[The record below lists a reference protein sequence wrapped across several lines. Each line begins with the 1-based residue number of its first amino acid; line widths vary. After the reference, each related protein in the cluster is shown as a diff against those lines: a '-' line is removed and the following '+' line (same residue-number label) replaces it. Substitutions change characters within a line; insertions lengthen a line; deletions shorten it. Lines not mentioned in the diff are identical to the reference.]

1 MKLTFHGGVAGVTG
15 SCHRVETDST
25 QFLVDCGMFQGGR
38 EAADKNYQP
47 FGFKPHDIAFV
58 LLTHAHIDHSG
69 LLPRLVAEGFTGPI
83 YATAATCDLL
93 QVMLLDSAHIQE
105 KEAEWR
111 KASRT
116 RETPHSKPIY
126 TARDAERALQQLH
139 VVAYD
144 EEIHPNPALRC
155 IYRDAG
161 HILGSAIIEAWITE
175 AGHASERAGLR
186 TIKGVFSGDIGQP
199 ARPLVRDPT
208 PIAEA
213 DFLLVES
220 TYGNRLHRSMDET
233 LAELEHAITDTLMR
247 KHGNVIVPAFAVGR
261 AQEML
266 YLLADLH
273 RKGRL
278 PPMKIYVD
286 SPLATKATEITMRHM
301 AILDPDTAEVM
312 SWTRKQ
318 NKGVQ
323 IHFVQDV
330 EESMRLHDIKHGA
343 IIISAS
349 GMCDAGRI
357 KHHLRYNLGRKE
369 STVILTGF
377 QAAGTLGRRII
388 DGVKEV
394 RIFGVAVPV
403 RADIYTIGGLS
414 AHADQSALLGWLAHF
429 KRAPAHTFVVHGE
442 PETANIFAAVVRD
455 KLHWSNVSAPTTSG
469 CAIL

>member
-1 MKLTFHGGVAGVTG
+1 MKLSFHGGVEGVTG
-15 SCHRVETDST
+15 SCHHVETSAT

-38 EAADKNYQP
+38 EADGKNHAP
-47 FGFKPHDIAFV
+47 FAFKARDIAFV

-93 QVMLLDSAHIQE
+93 EVMLLDSAHIQE

-111 KASRT
+111 KEAHA
-116 RETPHSKPIY
+116 RESTPIY
-126 TARDAERALQQLH
+126 TARDAERALRQLQP
-139 VVAYD
+139 VAYNTQFKP
-144 EEIHPNPALRC
+144 HASLRC

-161 HILGSAIIEAWITE
+161 HILGSAIIEAWITDN
-175 AGHASERAGLR
+175 AR
-186 TIKGVFSGDIGQP
+186 TVKGVFSGDLGQP
-199 ARPLVRDPT
+199 ARPLVRDPAPVT
-208 PIAEA
+208 EA

-220 TYGNRLHRSMDET
+220 TYGNRLHRSMADT
-233 LAELEHAITDTLMR
+233 LSELEHAITDTLKR
-247 KHGNVIVPAFAVGR
+247 KKGNVIVPAFAVGR

-278 PPMKIYVD
+278 PAMKIYVD
-286 SPLATKATEITMRHM
+286 SPLAMKATEITLRHM

-312 SWTRKQ
+312 NWAKKHHDGMQ
-318 NKGVQ
+318 VN
-323 IHFVQDV
+323 FVQDV
-330 EESMRLHDIKHGA
+330 EESMALHQIRHGA

-357 KHHLRYNLGRKE
+357 KHHLRHNLGRKE
-369 STVILTGF
+369 NTLLITGF
-377 QAAGTLGRRII
+377 QAAGTLGRRIV
-388 DGVKEV
+388 DGEKEV
-394 RIFGVAVPV
+394 RIFGVPVPV

-414 AHADQSALLGWLAHF
+414 AHADQGALLGWLAHF

-442 PETANIFAAVVRD
+442 PETADIFAGLVRD
-455 KLHWSNVSAPTTSG
+455 KLHWSNVVVPLSHACVT
-469 CAIL
+469 L